1 MEEQEQNSNPWNSMT
16 TIRPLLNTVVLFLGA
31 AVVDVL
37 MVPYVLLE
45 YGSYAVRWGMPI
57 MLSLVQ
63 AVILFLIMRSRTCF
77 PQNIKVFILY
87 ALTAMAIASPGIL
100 MLHTCSMLTC
110 GFDFMDKLFSR
121 VHLTKIEKHTRL
133 PNANF
138 YDIDTLVLNPAIR
151 ITHHG
156 HESVS
161 IGKYSSKSYLYSVN
175 MYLVDERYDIWV
187 IRRHRKEL
195 SKIPNEKA
203 QLMAWLSYD
212 AEKNRTIGG
221 KYQNVS
227 KDSKFLGPLEK
238 RNFYPRLADM
248 YERKYGRSKHTLQ
261 KISHP
266 IILYKGHTV
275 EGDLMLYAMLVWG
288 YGFLYMFVVFNRKEE
303 ELIVD
308 VDGRIR
314 HAVKQFFDDKKTI
327 VK

>member
-1 MEEQEQNSNPWNSMT
+1 MEEQDQISNPWDNMT
-16 TIRPLLNTVVLFLGA
+16 TIRPLLNTAVLFLGA

-45 YGSYAVRWGMPI
+45 YGSYAILWGMPI

-63 AVILFLIMRSRTCF
+63 AVILFLIMGSRTCF
-77 PQNIKVFILY
+77 PQNIKVYILY
-87 ALTAMAIASPGIL
+87 ALTAIAIASPSIL
-100 MLHTCSMLTC
+100 MLHSCSMLTC

-121 VHLTKIEKHTRL
+121 VHLTKIDTHTRL
-133 PNANF
+133 PNTNF

-156 HESVS
+156 HESER
-161 IGKYSSKSYLYSVN
+161 IGKYSSESYLYSEN
-175 MYLVDERYDIWV
+175 MYLVDEHYDIWV

-195 SKIPNEKA
+195 SKIPNEEA

-212 AEKNRTIGG
+212 AEKNMTIGG

-227 KDSKFLGPLEK
+227 RDSKFLSPLEK
-238 RNFYPRLADM
+238 RNIYPQLADM
-248 YERKYGRSKHTLQ
+248 YEREYGRSKHTLQ

-266 IILYKGHTV
+266 IILYNGHTV
-275 EGDLMLYAMLVWG
+275 EGDPMLYAFLAWG
-288 YGFLYMFVVFNRKEE
+288 YGFLFMFAVFNRKEE
-303 ELIVD
+303 KLIVD
-308 VDGRIR
+308 EDGRIR
-314 HAVKQFFDDKKTI
+314 HAIKQFFDDKMTI